1 MKSGIIR
8 PVAAFM
14 LALSVPAAVS
24 IAPFAPTA
32 QAAGL
37 SPRSWFGNNAPAAS
51 TPPVDKAG
59 SKMAAKARQEAE
71 KAQQEAERAQKKAN
85 LAASR
90 AHDLAEAEALR
101 AEARAKKAREA
112 AEALKPVSSSN
123 ASSVTSTTETS
134 ATESSTT
141 TVQSST
147 NAKTPETTVTT
158 SQTTTT
164 AKPNH
169 SLWKP
174 TGWFKPG
181 DPAAGTPNESKTGLS
196 DTTDNSTTGNAT
208 DDKKP
213 AKDTAPWNPLT
224 WFGNDKSANTTS
236 PTAKKTAESD
246 SVTAAAV
253 ADTPRGR
260 SQDGIV
266 AEKAQAAIVET
277 EKGNISIELYPDQ
290 APLTVANFAKLAN
303 EGFYGKFNMKF
314 HRVIPG
320 FVVQTGD
327 PTGTGAGGS
336 KKTVP
341 LEVKNKLSHNAKGM
355 VAMARGADPDS
366 ATSQFYITLAPQT
379 VLDGKYAIFGKVVG
393 GMDVLE
399 KIEKDTMLYGVRIV
413 PPDSLT
419 RDAQPEKKHFFSS
432 R

>member
-24 IAPFAPTA
+24 VLPFAPSSTVE
-32 QAAGL
+32 AAGL
-37 SPRSWFGNNAPAAS
+37 SPRSWFGNDAPAAIA
-51 TPPVDKAG
+51 PVDKAG
-59 SKMAAKARQEAE
+59 SKMAAKARREAE
-71 KAQQEAERAQKKAN
+71 KAQQEAKRAQEKAD

-112 AEALKPVSSSN
+112 AEALKPSSTSN
-123 ASSVTSTTETS
+123 NIQTDASVPASESTTN
-134 ATESSTT
+134 STL
-141 TVQSST
+141 
-147 NAKTPETTVTT
+147 
-158 SQTTTT
+158 QTTTT
-164 AKPNH
+164 SETTSRSTAKANH
-169 SLWKP
+169 KLWKP

-181 DPAAGTPNESKTGLS
+181 DPAAETTQSNTETNSANANQTVNDTQTDSADAASKKSNSS
-196 DTTDNSTTGNAT
+196 DTL
-208 DDKKP
+208 
-213 AKDTAPWNPLT
+213 PWNPLT
-224 WFGNDKSANTTS
+224 WFGNGKTESTS
-236 PTAKKTAESD
+236 TRNAADSD
-246 SVTAAAV
+246 SVNAAAV
-253 ADTPRGR
+253 ADSKHLR
-260 SQDGIV
+260 SQEQDNV
-266 AEKAQAAIVET
+266 QAEKAQAAIVET

-366 ATSQFYITLAPQT
+366 ATSQFYITLTPQT
-379 VLDGKYAIFGKVVG
+379 VLDGKYAVFGKVVG
-393 GMDVLE
+393 GMDALD

-413 PPDSLT
+413 SPNELT
-419 RDAQPEKKHFFSS
+419 RDALPEKKHFFSS
-432 R
+432 LR